1 MLCACSSSMLLNSLE
16 VRCLITNSFNRKRS
30 VETWVVNSID
40 VKLMPRFHFLC
51 HNSLTVNQAIEIP
64 SLHCESRKKRNRLS
78 NTKIWDL
85 KRSTFLSSLYS
96 TDIQHGKFSTQN
108 VVLLLRTL
116 RLSRISWA
124 TMSSSRKVVARN
136 RKLLG
141 LWYIYSLI
149 YLVQQHLSWRVYAER
164 SSCLRALRTL
174 VTCIWL

>member
-1 MLCACSSSMLLNSLE
+1 MKENPILLKAKFMFCVCSSSMLLNSLE

-116 RLSRISWA
+116 RFSKISWA
-124 TMSSSRKVVARN
+124 TTSSYRKVVSRN
-136 RKLLG
+136 RKLHG
-141 LWYIYSLI
+141 L
-149 YLVQQHLSWRVYAER
+149 
-164 SSCLRALRTL
+164 
-174 VTCIWL
+174 

>member
-1 MLCACSSSMLLNSLE
+1 MLFSYEDNIEVKFVQFRHFQNPILLKAKFMLCACSSSMLLNSLE

-40 VKLMPRFHFLC
+40 VKLMPRFHLLC

-96 TDIQHGKFSTQN
+96 TDIQHGKVRRTQYYYY
-108 VVLLLRTL
+108 VRYVLVKFRGQQRALIEK
-116 RLSRISWA
+116 LSREIENCMVFGTS
-124 TMSSSRKVVARN
+124 
-136 RKLLG
+136 
-141 LWYIYSLI
+141 IP
-149 YLVQQHLSWRVYAER
+149 
-164 SSCLRALRTL
+164 
-174 VTCIWL
+174 